1 MHLQMRGFLTITLSE
16 SIHAMSVWVV
26 EKTIIN
32 QNRSHLKFN
41 SISWHENTFIF
52 LNFYIVGKASND
64 LGLGWN
70 QSYVNLMQIDDE
82 LS

>member
-1 MHLQMRGFLTITLSE
+1 
-16 SIHAMSVWVV
+16 MSVWVV

-64 LGLGWN
+64 LGLGW
-70 QSYVNLMQIDDE
+70 
-82 LS
+82 